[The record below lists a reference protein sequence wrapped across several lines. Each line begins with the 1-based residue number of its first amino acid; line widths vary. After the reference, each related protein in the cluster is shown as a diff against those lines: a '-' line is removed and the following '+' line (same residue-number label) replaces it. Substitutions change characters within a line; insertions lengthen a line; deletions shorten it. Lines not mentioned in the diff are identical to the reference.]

1 MSAWMVGRFERMGV
15 ASAIDVCST
24 LVVDLIAQQFRL
36 FPAVVALCSICG
48 DRKAATRGEGAE
60 R

>member
-1 MSAWMVGRFERMGV
+1 MGV